1 MTHSNQATQQIRT
14 EMVRTVHSFPATSPV
29 TLDGTMF
36 RATYGNDTLSAL
48 NQSAHAQVNFLKNY
62 IYLSIWL
69 FTKEEPILNN
79 FWALEFGYIN

>member
-1 MTHSNQATQQIRT
+1 MVV
-14 EMVRTVHSFPATSPV
+14 VRTVQFSLAVAT
-29 TLDGTMF
+29 TKMRLAGTMF
-36 RATYGNDTLSAL
+36 LATYENDTLSAL

-69 FTKEEPILNN
+69 FNKDEPILNN

>member
-1 MTHSNQATQQIRT
+1 
-14 EMVRTVHSFPATSPV
+14 MVRTVHFFLATNPR
-29 TLDGTMF
+29 TLVGTMF
-36 RATYGNDTLSAL
+36 RATYGSDTLSAL

-69 FTKEEPILNN
+69 FNKDEPILNN

>member
-1 MTHSNQATQQIRT
+1 
-14 EMVRTVHSFPATSPV
+14 MVRTVQFSMATNPS
-29 TLDGTMF
+29 TLVGTMF
-36 RATYGNDTLSAL
+36 HATYGSDTLSAL

-69 FTKEEPILNN
+69 FNKDEPILNN